1 MTLAQLLAV
10 VAAMPLIVTGPAAFD
25 DFGPPDDVF
34 LCKEQTLKVAF
45 AEDQEPARGEQICAP
60 DISFDVFVEEI
71 LLVGLE
77 GPAAAKSTGGVVPQ
91 ATTSTT
97 TNTAKDARQTKTD
110 HGMRRSRA

>member
-1 MTLAQLLAV
+1 MESELGKGTTFQVYLLRV
-10 VAAMPLIVTGPAAFD
+10 QKSGPI
-25 DFGPPDDVF
+25 
-34 LCKEQTLKVAF
+34 